1 MEYRD
6 ELAIAKQAEQM
17 LTSSLKNRTSSFAS
31 HYKKKEG
38 EVSLKD
44 AFAKSVV
51 KRYGKKKEGNQQIFM
66 RRLVIRMARH
76 GFVQHYGVDTI
87 RAGGFRQRTKPKS
100 ILYHYKGHPFEMK
113 ATPFL
118 DETIRQSGV
127 IDFVIDNISRLRA
140 DTFAEELIFPIKNFT
155 QDLDI

>member
-38 EVSLKD
+38 EASLKD

-87 RAGGFRQRTKPKS
+87 RKGSIRQRTKPRS
-100 ILYHYKGHPFEMK
+100 ISYYYRPHQFQMG
-113 ATPFL
+113 ATPFI
-118 DETIRQSGV
+118 DEVIKQSKV
-127 IDFVIDNISRLRA
+127 VDFVSKEVAEVRGK
-140 DTFAEELIFPIKNFT
+140 TFAEELVFLLSHFAK
-155 QDLDI
+155 

>member
-38 EVSLKD
+38 EASLKD

-51 KRYGKKKEGNQQIFM
+51 KRYGRKRDGNQQIFM

-87 RAGGFRQRTKPKS
+87 RAGGDRQRTKPRN
-100 ILYHYKGHPFEMK
+100 ILYHYKGHHFDME
-113 ATPFL
+113 ARPFL

-140 DTFAEELIFPIKNFT
+140 DTFAEELIFPIKNFS

>member
-87 RAGGFRQRTKPKS
+87 RAGGTRQRTKPRNIS
-100 ILYHYKGHPFEMK
+100 YYYKPHQFQMK
-113 ATPFL
+113 ATPFIS
-118 DETIRQSGV
+118 EAIKQSKV
-127 IDFVIDNISRLRA
+127 VDFVSENIAELRA
-140 DTFAEELIFPIKNFT
+140 KNFAEELIFPLSHFAK
-155 QDLDI
+155 

>member
-76 GFVQHYGVDTI
+76 GFVQHYGVDTT
-87 RAGGFRQRTKPKS
+87 RAGGTRQRTKPRNIS
-100 ILYHYKGHPFEMK
+100 YYYKPHQFQMK
-113 ATPFL
+113 ATPFI
-118 DETIRQSGV
+118 DEVIKQSKV
-127 IDFVIDNISRLRA
+127 VDFVSENIAELRA
-140 DTFAEELIFPIKNFT
+140 KNFAEELVFPLSHFAK
-155 QDLDI
+155 